1 MVEMRL
7 RPFSLRTKLIV
18 SSLIL
23 ILIPIFGVGIYSYNA
38 FESVLSKQTFATAS
52 DRLHQV
58 NINIEREMR
67 AMMNASNSV
76 VLDDRIHAV
85 LIHPPNTERQTIDS
99 VDQVDKKV
107 LEIST
112 AIITDPVFITV
123 MDNFGNLYTNWFQS
137 EGAYERIRA
146 ADFYRKAQ
154 QLNGYMSWTL
164 NHPNYVSDK
173 SENLVTLAMVIK
185 EKTSSRN
192 IGTLIISE
200 PVSHYADIL
209 RATNLPYRNF
219 GFMMDADGHILAE
232 DPQWVNSVYPSI
244 LRDMQMRRSS
254 YTAEA
259 NGEQVDVAT
268 DFIPLSDWLVV
279 QAVHHKD
286 VFKPI
291 QQIRDV
297 AVSLLLIC
305 VAIFIA
311 ILIIQSNM
319 FTSSIRKLQGT
330 MRKVEE
336 GNLDVAVDI
345 RSLDEVGWLGKSF
358 NRMVRRL
365 GHYIEREIELERSK
379 ENAKLEALQA
389 QINPHFLHNT
399 INTIKWMSIM
409 AGTKPITEMLLS
421 LGHLLNMSIH
431 RGQEAITVREELDN
445 VRYFMTIQKYRFGD
459 TIEITEDVD
468 PETLDAYVPKLS
480 LQPLVENVY
489 QHGLFINGGK
499 MIIRTRIVQ
508 DEIVLEVSDNGVG
521 LTEARIKE
529 LEGHLSGMDRDG
541 LFSGIGLK
549 NVHRRIQIMFG
560 PTYGLRIEQGEGDL
574 NTSISIHFPYRRDLH
589 ELASGR
595 DR

>member
-1 MVEMRL
+1 M
-7 RPFSLRTKLIV
+7 